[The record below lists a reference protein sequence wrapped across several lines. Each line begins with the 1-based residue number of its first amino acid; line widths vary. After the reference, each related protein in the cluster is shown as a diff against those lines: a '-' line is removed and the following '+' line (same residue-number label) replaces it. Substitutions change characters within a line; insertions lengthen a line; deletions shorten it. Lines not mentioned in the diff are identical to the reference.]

1 MSKEQILA
9 DLKTS
14 VETWNIK
21 LAQDATNAAINEGIS
36 IGEIIGDGLG
46 KGMEVVGD
54 RFDKAEIFLPQVV
67 AASKTMEAALKILEP
82 LMSKGEGALKERTSA
97 APCSAEP
104 DTTSSTSDATS
115 PLRTSS
121 TPETRTRPRSSV
133 DPL

>member
-46 KGMEVVGD
+46 KG
-54 RFDKAEIFLPQVV
+54 R
-67 AASKTMEAALKILEP
+67 S
-82 LMSKGEGALKERTSA
+82 
-97 APCSAEP
+97 
-104 DTTSSTSDATS
+104 S
-115 PLRTSS
+115 PL
-121 TPETRTRPRSSV
+121 PRPWR
-133 DPL
+133 PL